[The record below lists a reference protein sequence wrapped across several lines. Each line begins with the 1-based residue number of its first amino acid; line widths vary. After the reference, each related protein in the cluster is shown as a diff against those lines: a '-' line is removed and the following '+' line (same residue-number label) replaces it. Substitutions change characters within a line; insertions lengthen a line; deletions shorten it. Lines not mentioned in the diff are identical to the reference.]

1 MRLDYEEVIRED
13 VETLLGLERQ
23 ARGQKHEV
31 RLRLLRLLKSGKC
44 RSVQGAV
51 NMLGYSLRQGQRW
64 LNRYREAGLKGLEFE
79 PPDYSGRE
87 RMTEGAWTVLNEALA
102 KDQISSYAQARALL
116 AEQGVIYQDD
126 TGVLKLFR
134 RHGIKAK
141 TGRSRHLKA
150 DAEAQATFKKTSLS
164 D

>member
-1 MRLDYEEVIRED
+1 MRLDYDEVIKED
-13 VETLLGLERQ
+13 VATLLRLERQ

-31 RLRLLRLLKSGKC
+31 RLKLLRLLKSGQC

-51 NMLGYSLRQGQRW
+51 DTLGYSLRQGQRW
-64 LNRYREAGLKGLEFE
+64 LNQYREAGLKGLEVE

-87 RMTEGAWTVLNEALA
+87 RMTPEAWTALNEGLA
-102 KDQISSYAQARALL
+102 KDQISNYAQARALL
-116 AEQGVIYQDD
+116 AEQGVVYQDD

-141 TGRSRHLKA
+141 TGRPRHLKA
-150 DAEAQATFKKTSLS
+150 DAEAQATFKKTSPS